1 MKTYKILV
9 TETEYVAYYVDA
21 TSEQEAQQIWAD
33 GGYEGDKRIVED
45 SRCDITGVEEE
56 IAQ

>member
-21 TSEQEAQQIWAD
+21 TNEEEAQRIWAD
-33 GGYEGDKRIVED
+33 ISGYEGDKRIVED
-45 SRCDITGVEEE
+45 SRCDITGIEEV
-56 IAQ
+56 AQ